1 MNNLK
6 ILHNQKEGDLLLT
19 TLSRKDREH
28 YSSCSIIYRGHV
40 LHTIHTSRGPQTIE
54 IELMEYLEHE
64 NKPIKQFRYKTEPL
78 TLKNNSKERIVTMD
92 ATNLM
97 ISYITAPLYR
107 NSISQY
113 FYKEGEV
120 EGEHKEWRNN
130 GKLWSQ
136 SYYKEGKL
144 EGEYKQ
150 WYHNGQLRRQM
161 YYKDGKREGEN
172 KSWDNEG
179 NLTEHKIYT
188 DDDVI
193 KDFLKN

>member
-92 ATNLM
+92 AANLM

-113 FYKEGEV
+113 FYKEAFKKDNSV
-120 EGEHKEWRNN
+120 NINSRIIDYL
-130 GKLWSQ
+130 KLST
-136 SYYKEGKL
+136 
-144 EGEYKQ
+144 
-150 WYHNGQLRRQM
+150 
-161 YYKDGKREGEN
+161 
-172 KSWDNEG
+172 
-179 NLTEHKIYT
+179 LTEIDTCGKFIS
-188 DDDVI
+188 VI
-193 KDFLKN
+193 